1 MKPSN
6 IKTNNSVAKILFWML
21 IFILLIIPI
30 FVIIIASLAGCVWG
44 ITWAIQFM
52 ISGGSI
58 FGGVLLVIV
67 FLALMILV
75 LKLIFKS
82 FRSLSKKEQEQRIEI
97 TEVDAPELVEVI
109 NKLAGLTK
117 NKRPKHIYV
126 SAAANASVFYN
137 SRFINILLPSRK
149 NIEIG
154 LSLIIGLTKGEF
166 AACIGHEFGHFSQ
179 GNMRW
184 GSVIYILNPWIKSVM
199 RINNVWNSIVNA
211 MINFP
216 WIISLNIFALV
227 AANAFALAVRATGW
241 ILYGLSIG
249 YTKVMEFINQK
260 IQMSY
265 LELSRKMEYEADMI
279 SAKTVGSE
287 NVISFMYKLLELT
300 NRVDVYQT
308 MLLRLANRNI
318 KISNY
323 WQSYE
328 VANKYLSKI
337 TQKELSSTKMTSTAL
352 YPTIDRKLIVDNI
365 YSTHPDWQN
374 RINAIKKT
382 YYTAQIDL
390 SGQAESLVPKQLWD
404 KVSRLTL
411 NTFYDHTVPNNSF
424 KTIKDNELQNN
435 IENELYWY
443 QYMPFFQREII
454 EFDSQ
459 NCKPDEHAFSPDD
472 MEALTII
479 NDYEAAKSDLVNA
492 NAILNNH
499 LKINQVVYDGI
510 KYKKNNLPIESIQ
523 KEYDKTQIRAK
534 AIDQAICQ
542 KALAGI
548 KDEQYIKAAYN
559 YIFYAQKILDEFSEK
574 ITPGLNKVIDILN
587 KSNSS
592 NNSHQFKQIQNALDE
607 FREDL
612 FDCAYEKID
621 LNIFNDFA
629 PQEAIICLNEFGDH
643 QGMFIGDSISNRDI
657 NLVISTCQW
666 IKEVHENILYRSK
679 MLIINACLGRV
690 TSN

>member
-1 MKPSN
+1 MDPTN
-6 IKTNNSVAKILFWML
+6 IKTKNSVAKILFWML
-21 IFILLIIPI
+21 IFILLNIPI
-30 FVIIIASLAGCVWG
+30 FAIIIAAIAGCVWG
-44 ITWAIQFM
+44 IIWAIQFM
-52 ISGGSI
+52 MSGGNI
-58 FGGVLLVIV
+58 FGGILLIIV

-75 LKLIFKS
+75 LKLTFKT
-82 FRSLSKKEQEQRIEI
+82 FRSLRNKEERQIEI
-97 TEVDAPELVEVI
+97 TESDAPELVNFI
-109 NKLAGLTK
+109 NNLADLTK
-117 NKRPKHIYV
+117 NKHPKHIYV
-126 SAAANASVFYN
+126 STAANASVFYN

-199 RINNVWNSIVNA
+199 RINNIWNSIVNG

-216 WIISLNIFALV
+216 WIVSLNIVALV

-300 NRVDVYQT
+300 NRVDVFQT
-308 MLLRLANRNI
+308 MLLRFANRNL

-323 WQSYE
+323 WKSYE
-328 VANKYLSKI
+328 IANKYLSEI
-337 TQKELSSTKMTSTAL
+337 TQKELSSTKMTTTPL
-352 YPTIDRKLIVDNI
+352 YPTTDRKLIVDNI

-382 YYTAQIDL
+382 NYTAQIDL
-390 SGQAESLVPKQLWD
+390 TGQAESLVPKQLWD
-404 KVSRLTL
+404 KVSRITL
-411 NTFYDHTVPNNSF
+411 NTLYENAVPNNSA

-435 IENELYWY
+435 IESELYWY

-454 EFDSQ
+454 EFDPQS
-459 NCKPDEHAFSPDD
+459 CKPDENAFSPDD
-472 MEALTII
+472 MEALKII
-479 NDYEAAKSDLVNA
+479 NDYEAAKSDLANA

-499 LKINQVVYDGI
+499 LKINQVVYDGS
-510 KYKKNNLPIESIQ
+510 KYKKSNLPIESIQ
-523 KEYDKTQIRAK
+523 NEHDDTQIHAK
-534 AIDQAICQ
+534 AIDKAICQ

-559 YIFYAQKILDEFSEK
+559 YIFYAQKILDLFSEK
-574 ITPGLNKVIDILN
+574 ITPGLNNVIDLLN

-607 FREDL
+607 FREEL
-612 FDCAYEKID
+612 YDCAYEKMD

-643 QGMFIGDSISNRDI
+643 QGMFIGDNISNRDI
-657 NLVISTCQW
+657 NLIISTCQW
-666 IKEVHENILYRSK
+666 IKEVHENIISRSK
-679 MLIINACLGRV
+679 MLIIDACLNRV
-690 TSN
+690 SK